1 MAQKEV
7 APPQVDLKHFGN
19 IMHRWG
25 KVTPAFGS
33 VRTFEYDI
41 AAMNVAISMTSLWA
55 VGVNG
60 IDCLLASALRKTFSP
75 SGIADAREKLLEPK
89 PTYQKCL
96 TFVYSVRPC
105 GGFLDG
111 QGQTNRRWLD
121 CGQLEWC

>member
-1 MAQKEV
+1 MMAQKEV

-75 SGIADAREKLLEPK
+75 SGIADAREKTIGTKTHLPK
-89 PTYQKCL
+89 MPDICIL
-96 TFVYSVRPC
+96 CAS
-105 GGFLDG
+105 L
-111 QGQTNRRWLD
+111 RWFP
-121 CGQLEWC
+121 